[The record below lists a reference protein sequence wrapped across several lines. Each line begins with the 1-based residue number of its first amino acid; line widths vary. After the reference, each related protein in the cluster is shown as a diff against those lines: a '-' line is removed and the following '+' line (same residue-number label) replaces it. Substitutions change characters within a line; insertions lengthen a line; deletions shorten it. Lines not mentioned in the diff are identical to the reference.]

1 MTRPVAPS
9 GGQEAEALTSL
20 MVHKHYCKNDV
31 EAIIALMDRDIV
43 WLGTAENEYAAGLDT
58 VAEIFRRFAGQVPRC
73 NVSGE
78 TYSTLPLGADAWL
91 CAGRMWIATDP
102 STGISLR
109 VHQRI
114 TTVFRRTDRGLRCCH
129 IHISNPYEEMVEDDV
144 GFPVKMARQSYQ
156 YLQEQIEAQKKQ
168 IAAQTAALRRMS
180 FEDALTGVYNRNK
193 FSQVADSRA
202 AFSRLGVA
210 CFDLNGL
217 KEANDHLG
225 HSAGDELLRRGGGP
239 GRHGGAG
246 HQLLGGSVLAGAKLL
261 PQGAAGRGRPAD
273 VPGQAPLLQSKT
285 ERPPQPALTPVF
297 PLIFHIF
304 VRNPDIQ
311 EVFSCPIRNLSSG
324 TAPTPSSSPPPG
336 RPLPSG
342 VSGSTPCPRSRW
354 GRRWAISLV

>member
-1 MTRPVAPS
+1 MALTRPVAPS

-20 MVHKHYCKNDV
+20 MVHKHYCENDV
-31 EAIIALMDRDIV
+31 EAVIALMDRDIV

-78 TYSTLPLGADAWL
+78 TYRTLPLGPDAWL
-91 CAGRMWIATDP
+91 CAGRMWIATAP

-109 VHQRI
+109 AHQRI

-129 IHISNPYEEMVEDDV
+129 IHISNPYEDMTEDDV
-144 GFPVKMARQSYQ
+144 GFPVRMARQSYQ

-168 IAAQTAALRRMS
+168 IAAQTATLRRMS

-202 AFSRLGVA
+202 VFSRLGVA

-225 HSAGDELLRRGGGP
+225 HSAGDDMLRRAAEQLRQRFDGRVYRTGGDEFVVVDSALDQAAF
-239 GRHGGAG
+239 RSAVEAVQAG
-246 HQLLGGSVLAGAKLL
+246 MAERGISCSVGLCWRGQDCSPKEQLDEADRLMYQAKRRFYSLK
-261 PQGAAGRGRPAD
+261 QNDR
-273 VPGQAPLLQSKT
+273 
-285 ERPPQPALTPVF
+285 
-297 PLIFHIF
+297 
-304 VRNPDIQ
+304 RN
-311 EVFSCPIRNLSSG
+311 
-324 TAPTPSSSPPPG
+324 
-336 RPLPSG
+336 
-342 VSGSTPCPRSRW
+342 
-354 GRRWAISLV
+354 RR